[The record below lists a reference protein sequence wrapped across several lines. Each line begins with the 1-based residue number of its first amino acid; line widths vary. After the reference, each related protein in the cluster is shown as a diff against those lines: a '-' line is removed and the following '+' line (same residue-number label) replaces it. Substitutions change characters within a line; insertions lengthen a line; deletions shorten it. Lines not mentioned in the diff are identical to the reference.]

1 MSLPIIWVR
10 RGGPRPVRLAG
21 PGRCPLKAEISG
33 SNPLRAMTN
42 SFVLVAKHILWA
54 NRAHIARRNVC
65 IPSHLLPNALS
76 LVQRCQAIGVAR
88 RNRSALP
95 LAHILVRIRNGA
107 DVWVVAGDSLS
118 HGYGIRPSAD
128 SEADSVFSIRWWQP
142 SRSPWRKSVRESQQA
157 DKDGAANAENN
168 RCPRQASWKP
178 QLAHRSR
185 QVEPHLDM
193 TWRRSPSVPCSNS
206 VRQGLPVPPGPSCP
220 PSESVRQ
227 GQLTT

>member
-1 MSLPIIWVR
+1 
-10 RGGPRPVRLAG
+10 
-21 PGRCPLKAEISG
+21 
-33 SNPLRAMTN
+33 MTN
-42 SFVLVAKHILWA
+42 PCVLVAKHIPWA
-54 NRAHIARRNVC
+54 NRAQVASRKASISSR
-65 IPSHLLPNALS
+65 LLPNALS
-76 LVQRCQAIGVAR
+76 IVQCRHAIGGVR

-95 LAHILVRIRNGA
+95 LVRILVRIRNGA
-107 DVWVVAGDSLS
+107 DVWVGAGDSLS

-206 VRQGLPVPPGPSCP
+206 VRQATSTPRPLLPS
-220 PSESVRQ
+220 
-227 GQLTT
+227 

>member
-1 MSLPIIWVR
+1 
-10 RGGPRPVRLAG
+10 
-21 PGRCPLKAEISG
+21 
-33 SNPLRAMTN
+33 MTN

-107 DVWVVAGDSLS
+107 DVWVGAGDSLS
-118 HGYGIRPSAD
+118 HGYGIRPGAD

-193 TWRRSPSVPCSNS
+193 TWRRSPSVPCPNS
-206 VRQGLPVPPGPSCP
+206 VRQGLPLRSSPAEELLVPKPREPAPSRTSRTRNIRRP
-220 PSESVRQ
+220 QRRDKAW
-227 GQLTT
+227 L